1 MAAVGGRD
9 VRVRP
14 FRERRRGQPRIVDR
28 ASDAGE
34 LKPLAPGHHGEPPVA
49 ELRRAVAEA
58 LAGDW
63 QAAHLI
69 AQKYEDDDVAS
80 WIHAVVHRMEGD
92 LTNAR
97 YWYRRVGRDLREDV
111 GTAQELREIE
121 ALLAG
126 R

>member
-1 MAAVGGRD
+1 MKDEVS
-9 VRVRP
+9 
-14 FRERRRGQPRIVDR
+14 R
-28 ASDAGE
+28 A
-34 LKPLAPGHHGEPPVA
+34 PVA
-49 ELRRAVAEA
+49 ELRRAVALA
-58 LAGDW
+58 LGGDW

-92 LTNAR
+92 LANAG
-97 YWYRRVGRDLREDV
+97 YWYRRVRRPLREDME
-111 GTAQELREIE
+111 TAQELREIE

>member
-1 MAAVGGRD
+1 M
-9 VRVRP
+9 
-14 FRERRRGQPRIVDR
+14 
-28 ASDAGE
+28 SKDA
-34 LKPLAPGHHGEPPVA
+34 KSAPAE
-49 ELRRAVAEA
+49 ELRKAVALA

-92 LTNAR
+92 LTNAG
-97 YWYRRVGRDLREDV
+97 YWYRRVRRPLREDV
-111 GTAQELREIE
+111 STADELREIE

-126 R
+126 SGQANGSSRR

>member
-1 MAAVGGRD
+1 MKDKAGR
-9 VRVRP
+9 
-14 FRERRRGQPRIVDR
+14 
-28 ASDAGE
+28 A
-34 LKPLAPGHHGEPPVA
+34 PVA
-49 ELRRAVAEA
+49 ELQKAVALA
-58 LAGDW
+58 LGGDW

-92 LTNAR
+92 LANAG
-97 YWYRRVGRDLREDV
+97 YWYRRVRRPLREDME
-111 GTAQELREIE
+111 TAQELREIE

>member
-1 MAAVGGRD
+1 MGAGD
-9 VRVRP
+9 C
-14 FRERRRGQPRIVDR
+14 
-28 ASDAGE
+28 ASDRPADNIGSV
-34 LKPLAPGHHGEPPVA
+34 KDDAKRAPVA
-49 ELRRAVAEA
+49 ELRRAVEVA

-69 AQKYEDDDVAS
+69 AQKYEDDDVAG

-92 LTNAR
+92 LANAG
-97 YWYRRVGRDLREDV
+97 YWYRRVGRDLREQV

-121 ALLAG
+121 VLLAS